1 LTHGTDL
8 LMTLAVGLGAA
19 FVGGMLA
26 NRLRL
31 PPLVGYLLAGMAIG
45 PFTPG
50 LVANTGIVT
59 ELAEVGV
66 ILLMFGVGLH
76 FSIQD
81 LWAVRNIAVP
91 GAIAQI
97 GLASLMGLALSSWW
111 GWSLG
116 AGIVFGLAL
125 SVASTVVLLRA
136 LTERGIVDS
145 VDGRIAVGWLI
156 VEDLAMVL
164 VLVLLP
170 AFAGHLGASA
180 PEPAQAAGALSGVW
194 GALALTLGKV
204 ALFVAIMLVAGT
216 RLFPWMLTRV
226 ANTGSRE
233 LFTLSVLAT
242 SLGVAYLAAQLFDV
256 SFALG
261 AFFAGVVVS
270 GSHLSHQVA
279 EDALPLQDAFAV
291 LFFVSV
297 GMLFDPRA
305 VLAAPG
311 QLVATVAVI
320 MGGKSLAALAIVWLF
335 RYPTRTA
342 LMVSA
347 SLAQIGE
354 FSFIL
359 ASLGLALGLLPAE
372 EQNLILAGAII
383 SISLNPLL
391 FSASDRLLAW
401 LNRHPALLDRLDR
414 RARFTAPPLRIAMMP
429 LQGHA
434 IVIGHGRVGA
444 RVSQAL
450 ETAGVPV
457 IVIEQNRQAVEDLR
471 QQGIQAIYGDAAHLD
486 VLEHAAIDT
495 ARLVVVA
502 IPNPTDARAIVA
514 HARRENPAAC
524 IVART
529 HLEGEQAY
537 LEGHGADQAVYAET
551 ELAKTMLRHA
561 FNALEHFPPDEGST
575 LLVPPLTKPQ
585 Q

>member
-1 LTHGTDL
+1 MTHGTDL

-31 PPLVGYLLAGMAIG
+31 PPLVGYLLAGMVIG

-50 LVANTGIVT
+50 LVANAGLVT

-76 FSIQD
+76 FSIKD

-91 GAIAQI
+91 GALAQI
-97 GLASLMGLALSSWW
+97 GLATLMGLALSTWW

-136 LTERGIVDS
+136 LTERGIVES

-170 AFAGHLGASA
+170 ALAVYLGAPA
-180 PEPAQAAGALSGVW
+180 AEPAQATGSVW
-194 GALALTLGKV
+194 GTLALTLGKV
-204 ALFVAIMLVAGT
+204 TLFVALMLAAGT

-305 VLAAPG
+305 VLQAPG

-320 MGGKSLAALAIVWLF
+320 MGGKSLAAMAIVWLF

-359 ASLGLALGLLPAE
+359 ASLGLSLGLLPVE

-401 LNRHPALLDRLDR
+401 LLRHPELIDWLDR
-414 RARFTAPPLRIAMMP
+414 RARHPSPALRVTMLP

-434 IVIGHGRVGA
+434 VVVGHGRVGA
-444 RVSQAL
+444 QVAQAL
-450 ETAGVPV
+450 AAAGVPV

-529 HLEGEQAY
+529 HVEGEQTF

-561 FNALEHFPPDEGST
+561 FNALEHLPPDEGST
-575 LLVPPLTKPQ
+575 LLVPPLTEP
-585 Q
+585 